1 MSTYIYGS
9 DELALAIERATHR
22 NISERLAQDF
32 LHRAWERAGWEGIKE
47 CTAGSGVNT
56 VVNELGYPVF
66 YTVEEI
72 EGATAVTAPTLY
84 TGAVESTIDAGTNE
98 VVISN
103 LAQKAT
109 EGGTKLFTAGGVQ
122 TLTTALSVIGAV
134 ATGVELGWESYKEH
148 PDFWTD
154 LSESIFNS
162 NKSPDTPIE
171 VLARAH
177 AGGYTTGVKEEGI
190 CKILKGLAEQGA
202 FNYNTYEST
211 IDSSFE
217 GGYIDVNFTQ
227 VSPQGLACSLAYAK
241 AQEVVPNGTV
251 ICVRPDIQV
260 SDEYIHGVAVICNN
274 TSLPTYA
281 DVYKATE
288 PSPMTGYYFA
298 TRVSSVQVVVQM
310 SIADH
315 TQYTYSITNVNYEVP
330 SGIKRINSDSYEIG
344 GLNVITIEHEGD
356 NDLFPNNNSPLS
368 IAPTTPVDIIGQYL
382 RDTFP
387 DWYNDSWVQPEYDPI
402 TDTVENVRYY
412 PITIPWWNP
421 SDETEKPPA
430 YTPSEAQKG
439 DLKQEPDPKAEPQG
453 KQATKNN
460 NLTDEYLDPIVPTP
474 PSPPTPPFIPD
485 VNDDNSTALWS
496 VYNPTMQELNDLGA
510 YLWSSN
516 VIDILQKFLQ
526 NPMDAIIS
534 LHKVYCT
541 PTRGN
546 RKNIILGYL
555 DSGVTAI
562 TVTKQFVTVDC
573 GSVDVAEYFADARD
587 YDTPYTTVECYLP
600 FIGIVRLKTE
610 DIIGGKVN
618 IVYTVDLYSG
628 ACLAK
633 IYVTKIGVKQLLYNY
648 SGNSSMQIPLTGSD
662 RTRLLSGAISGAISG
677 AVMGAHVGAI
687 AGAVAGAWMGG
698 TSIERTSNFSANAG
712 CMGVK
717 TPYLIITRKYSYDA
731 GRYNEFYGYPSN
743 ITVQL
748 NTCKGFTKVKSVH
761 IQNILR
767 ATDNEKNTIEIL
779 LKQGVI
785 IK

>member
-1 MSTYIYGS
+1 MATYIFGS

-56 VVNELGYPVF
+56 VVNELGYPVY

-72 EGATAVTAPTLY
+72 AGATEVTAPTLY

-98 VVISN
+98 IVISN

-109 EGGTKLFTAGGVQ
+109 EGGTKLFTSGGVQ

-134 ATGVELGWESYKEH
+134 ATGAQLGWESYKEH

-154 LSESIFNS
+154 LSESIFNAE
-162 NKSPDTPIE
+162 KSPDTPIE

-177 AGGYTTGVKEEGI
+177 AGGYTTAIKEQNV
-190 CKILKGLAEQGA
+190 CKILQGLAENGA
-202 FNYNTYEST
+202 FDYDGYEST
-211 IDSSFE
+211 VEHD
-217 GGYIDVNFTQ
+217 GYQNLTFSEVGPVNIAT
-227 VSPQGLACSLAYAK
+227 SLAYDYATQYYPDYK
-241 AQEVVPNGTV
+241 KLQ
-251 ICVRPDIQV
+251 CVNNSALYADN
-260 SDEYIHGVAVICNN
+260 SDHGSVFIAHPTAMPGSGNVYTYPENN
-274 TSLPTYA
+274 T
-281 DVYKATE
+281 
-288 PSPMTGYYFA
+288 FA
-298 TRVSSVQVVVQM
+298 V
-310 SIADH
+310 D
-315 TQYTYSITNVNYEVP
+315 
-330 SGIKRINSDSYEIG
+330 IG
-344 GLNVITIEHEGD
+344 GYVIHCTYDPETSTHSIDVIQRNAYPVFSGNYTLSHEYGVGGMNVEVIHHQGD
-356 NDLFPNNNSPLS
+356 NELFPNNNSPLV
-368 IAPTTPVDIIGQYL
+368 IAPSTPLDMIGQYL
-382 RDTFP
+382 KDLFP
-387 DWYNDSWVQPEYDPI
+387 SWYDDSWTQPEYDPT
-402 TDTVENVRYY
+402 TDTVKNIRYY

-439 DLKQEPDPKAEPQG
+439 ELKQEPDPKAQPQG

-460 NLTDEYLDPIVPTP
+460 NLTDEYLDPVVPTP

-485 VNDDNSTALWS
+485 VHDDNSTALWS

-534 LHKVYCT
+534 LHKVYCI

-546 RKNIILGYL
+546 RQHIVLGYL
-555 DSGVTAI
+555 DSGVSAI

-618 IVYTVDLYSG
+618 IIYTVDLYSG

-633 IYVTKIGVKQLLYNY
+633 IYVTKTGVKQLLYNY

-698 TSIERTSNFSANAG
+698 TSVERTSNFSANAG

-748 NTCKGFTKVKSVH
+748 NSCKGFTKVKSVH

-767 ATDNEKNTIEIL
+767 ATDTEKNTIEQL
-779 LKQGVI
+779 LKQGI
-785 IK
+785 IIN